1 MYRETI
7 QPPVAMRKPVIIRL
21 HGDEIVDDFAWLED
35 RNDPAVIAYLEA
47 ENAYAEAVMAP
58 TATLRERLYHEM
70 RGRIKEDDC
79 SVPVPRGRYRYYTRT
94 EQGAEYPLMCRKVGD
109 DGPEEVLLDLNA
121 LATGHAFCR
130 LGPYEPS
137 PDQQRLA
144 YGLDTTGS
152 IIFTLFIK
160 DLASGTVL
168 DAPIERVD
176 DAQWADDQTLF
187 YTVYDDAHRSY
198 RLYRHVLGTS
208 PADDVLIYEETDE
221 RFHLSLRRS
230 RSGTYLL
237 LTCYSHNGT
246 EVHYLPTATPFAEW
260 QVIYPRRPQIEYFV
274 DHHGDYFYIRTN
286 DGAEN
291 FRLLR
296 APVSDPTNT
305 VEILPGRDDTL
316 LDRIDCFADYLVVY
330 ERRAG
335 LRQIR
340 ISDPDGNHPRY
351 IDFPEPVYTCWADE
365 NVEFATDQLRL
376 LYSSLVTPPSVISYD
391 MRYGTWQVLK
401 QEEIPSGYDPSLYVS
416 ERLTA
421 TAPDGAHIP
430 ISIVYR
436 RDRPRQGGPCLLCGY
451 GAYGYSYDPVF
462 DSKRLSLLD
471 RGFAVAIA
479 HVRGGQELG
488 RQWYEQGRLRHKPN
502 TFSDFIACAEHLI
515 AEGYTSPSQLAING
529 RSAGGLLMAAV
540 VNARPDLFQAVVA
553 GVPFTNVI
561 IAMLKPDLPLTVTEW
576 EQWGN
581 PVIEAEYLVMR
592 AYDPYLNLKSGPYPH
607 ILVTAGLYDLQ
618 VPYWDPAK
626 WVAKL
631 RTMKT
636 NDTMLL
642 LRTNLQAGHSG
653 HSGRFA
659 RLEEFAWEYA
669 FILTA
674 LGIEQ

>member
-1 MYRETI
+1 MHRETI

-21 HGDEIVDDFAWLED
+21 HGDEIVDEFAWLED

-58 TATLRERLYHEM
+58 TAALRERLYHEM

-109 DGPEEVLLDLNA
+109 DGPDEVLLDLNA
-121 LATGHAFCR
+121 LATGHTFCR

-160 DLASGTVL
+160 DLVTGAVL

-176 DAQWADDQTLF
+176 EAQWADDQTLF

-230 RSGTYLL
+230 RSGMYLL

-274 DHHGDYFYIRTN
+274 DHHGDHFYIRTN

-340 ISDPDGNHPRY
+340 ISDPDGHNPRY
-351 IDFPEPVYTCWADE
+351 IDFPEPVYTCQADV

-376 LYSSLVTPPSVISYD
+376 IYSSLVTPPSVISYD
-391 MRYGTWQVLK
+391 MRHGTWQVLK

-421 TAPDGAHIP
+421 TAPDGAQVP

-436 RDRPRQGGPCLLCGY
+436 RDRPRQGGACLLYGY

-471 RGFAVAIA
+471 RGFVVAIA

-488 RQWYEQGRLRHKPN
+488 RQWYEQGRLLHKPN

-529 RSAGGLLMAAV
+529 RSAGGLLMGAV

-581 PVIEAEYLVMR
+581 PEIENEYRVMR
-592 AYDPYLNLKSGPYPH
+592 AYDPYLNIKSGQYPH
-607 ILVTAGLYDLQ
+607 ILVTAGLHDLQ

-674 LGIEQ
+674 LGIDQ